1 MRCAVC
7 VCVRDGDCRFSGNPS
22 GEVIYSFYL
31 PSSVTS
37 AVFTVNMCQP
47 ETTFDTY
54 IWCVFRGIV
63 LLRLCVRRQQGW
75 GGSEVTSLGRECVL
89 LDALT

>member
-1 MRCAVC
+1 MLLLCTLP
-7 VCVRDGDCRFSGNPS
+7 RFTGNPS

-47 ETTFDTY
+47 ETNFDTY
-54 IWCVFRGIV
+54 IWCVRV
-63 LLRLCVRRQQGW
+63 CV
-75 GGSEVTSLGRECVL
+75 CVL
-89 LDALT
+89 RGMP

>member
-1 MRCAVC
+1 VLLLCTLP
-7 VCVRDGDCRFSGNPS
+7 RFTGNPS

-54 IWCVFRGIV
+54 IWCV
-63 LLRLCVRRQQGW
+63 CV
-75 GGSEVTSLGRECVL
+75 
-89 LDALT
+89 